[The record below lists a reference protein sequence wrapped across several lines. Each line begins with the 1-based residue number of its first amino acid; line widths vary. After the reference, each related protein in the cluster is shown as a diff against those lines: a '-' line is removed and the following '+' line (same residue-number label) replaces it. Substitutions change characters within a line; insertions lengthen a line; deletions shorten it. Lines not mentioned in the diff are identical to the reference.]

1 MFGHRLLEHMH
12 ADRTLPL
19 DAAQAGPPFV
29 VTAEDVMAVEADP
42 ELKADITSTFR
53 DTLNLDP
60 RYNVIANVLA
70 YHAHEHGMDYRL
82 IPTRSWPTSSGCP
95 PTCRW
100 VSRRRRSRRRSR
112 APRGQ
117 AGAPAPAL
125 PGGPGVSA
133 ASRGRADPSCPG
145 SRALAFF
152 RRRRSPLPQRF
163 DQRSHVTPVL
173 GRQLVDAGDQELPL
187 RVAGVPRPAGPR
199 RRSSAARWTRRRRR
213 GPRRPARQGPWRVR
227 RWWPGAAAGPGSV
240 WWRGCGRWSGAV
252 RRAGRPRRRTSPA
265 RAAAAGSAAGA
276 G

>member
-1 MFGHRLLEHMH
+1 MELLQLAFQVLLLLLRRVPPGIEVCSYQPFLLQMFGHRLLEHMH

-145 SRALAFF
+145 SRALMFF

-187 RVAGVPRPAGPR
+187 RVAGVPRPAPA
-199 RRSSAARWTRRRRR
+199 SS
-213 GPRRPARQGPWRVR
+213 
-227 RWWPGAAAGPGSV
+227 S
-240 WWRGCGRWSGAV
+240 
-252 RRAGRPRRRTSPA
+252 
-265 RAAAAGSAAGA
+265 
-276 G
+276 